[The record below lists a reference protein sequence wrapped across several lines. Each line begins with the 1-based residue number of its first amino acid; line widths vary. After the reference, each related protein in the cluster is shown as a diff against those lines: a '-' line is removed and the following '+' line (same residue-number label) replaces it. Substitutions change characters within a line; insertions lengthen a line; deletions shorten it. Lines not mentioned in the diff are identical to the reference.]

1 MPQTRPNLDS
11 TAQPAD
17 PSGRVART
25 TTPDRYAVVGFPID
39 HSYSPLIHRLFAEQT
54 GEHLTYTRLAA
65 KPEKF
70 HRAVRR
76 FAADGGRGLNVTVP
90 HKEAAFDLADEVGP
104 EARRA
109 GAVNTLSF
117 APDGRIRG
125 DNTDGIGFCH
135 DIERNHGLDLREKRM
150 LLLGAGGA
158 ARGVLAA
165 LSGAGLDELVVANR
179 TVRKAVNL
187 LAVVDAPANFS
198 ACSLTD
204 VANHEPFDIVVNAT
218 SLGLNT
224 TELPFSPNCL
234 DTGTFAYDLV
244 YGPQETPFVEWATR
258 HCAGNAYQGW
268 GMLVEQAAE
277 SFTIWRGVSPD
288 TAPVLKRVL
297 AQLRA

>member
-1 MPQTRPNLDS
+1 MPHTRPNLDS
-11 TAQPAD
+11 SAQPAD
-17 PSGRVART
+17 PSGRGARN
-25 TTPDRYAVVGFPID
+25 TTPDRYAVVGYPIG

-54 GEHLTYTRLAA
+54 GENLTYTRLAA

-76 FAADGGRGLNVTVP
+76 FAADGGKGLNVTVP
-90 HKEAAFDLADEVGP
+90 HKEAAVELADETGP
-104 EARRA
+104 EAERA

-117 APDGRIRG
+117 TDDGRIRG

-135 DIERNHGLDLREKRM
+135 DIERNRGLDLREKRM

-165 LSGAGLDELVVANR
+165 LSGAGLDELMVANR

-187 LAVVDAPANFS
+187 LAAVGAPAHFS
-198 ACSLTD
+198 ACSLTQ
-204 VANHEPFDIVVNAT
+204 VADHEPFDIVVNAT
-218 SLGLNT
+218 SLGLHAK
-224 TELPFSPNCL
+224 ELPFSPNCL

-258 HCAGNAYQGW
+258 HGAGEAVQGW

-277 SFTIWRGVSPD
+277 SFNIWRGVRPD

-297 AQLRA
+297 SQLHA